1 MPMPMPMLRSLGK
14 TFLGFTGVALAMYLA
29 ACAYL
34 YFQQRQLLYYPQA
47 TRPADAAS
55 SRPLHAQGPRVLVSY
70 REHDGPQAV
79 VYFGGNAEDVS
90 RSLPTLAAAFPGQ
103 ALYLLH
109 YRGYGGSEGSPSE
122 AALLQDALELFDQ
135 ARARH
140 ARVTLVGRS
149 LGSGLAVHVASK
161 RPAAK
166 LVLVTPYDSIVGIA
180 VQQYPFMPV
189 SLLLEDRYESFRY
202 APRVLVPTHIIA
214 AGQDRIIPRASTEQL
229 LRRFAPGV
237 ARMTVVPGAG
247 HNSISQD
254 PHYLELLSA
263 P

>member
-1 MPMPMPMLRSLGK
+1 MLRSVAKAL
-14 TFLGFTGVALAMYLA
+14 LGFAGVAVALYLA

-34 YFQQRQLLYYPQA
+34 YFQQRHLLYYPQA
-47 TRPADAAS
+47 TRAADAATA
-55 SRPLHAQGPRVLVSY
+55 RPLRAQGPRVLVSTLEQPGA
-70 REHDGPQAV
+70 RAV

-103 ALYLLH
+103 SLYLLH
-109 YRGYGGSEGSPSE
+109 YRGYGGSEGSPNE
-122 AALLQDALELFDQ
+122 AQLVADALTLFDQ
-135 ARARH
+135 ARAKH
-140 ARVTLVGRS
+140 AQVTVVGRS
-149 LGSGLAVHVASK
+149 LGSGIAVHVASL

-180 VQQYPFMPV
+180 EEQYPFMPV
-189 SLLLEDRYESFRY
+189 SLLMVDRYESYRY
-202 APRVLVPTHIIA
+202 APRVRAPTHLIA
-214 AGQDRIIPRASTEQL
+214 AAEDTIIPRSSTEQL

-237 ARMTVVPGAG
+237 AHLSVVPGVG

-254 PHYLELLSA
+254 PRYLQLLSA